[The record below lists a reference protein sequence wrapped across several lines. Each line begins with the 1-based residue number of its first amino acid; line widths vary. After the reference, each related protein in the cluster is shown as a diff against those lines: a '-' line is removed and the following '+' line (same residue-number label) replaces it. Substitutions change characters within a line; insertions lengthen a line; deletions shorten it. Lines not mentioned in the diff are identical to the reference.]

1 MEELLKRLQ
10 ERATRRIGYAEA
22 SSVWLLRQ
30 FRQLQSLLFSFFISR
45 YIDDIFPDSGPA
57 RLTVSS
63 AVNAPRVAALIQA
76 EYDAQAQGLLQRIAL
91 RMARL
96 MSHNTSYFELLGL
109 PESEGLTAT
118 RLVMLSYGYDP
129 ATGQPIPGGWLQGVL
144 GSPQLAQA
152 VGQQLREALAAGLTK
167 REFLAKF
174 RQVFV
179 NPGGQGILERHF
191 NRFAQDLFMQQD
203 RLANI
208 TLAEAAE
215 LRHFIYAGTEVR
227 DSRHFCLQ
235 RLNRVYD
242 TDFAE
247 GWDSLDWQGKIPN
260 VPAMQQLGGYN
271 CRHSLMFISAELV
284 PVIEAQQGKVNEY
297 NKVVKKTKAAT
308 P

>member
-1 MEELLKRLQ
+1 MEELLRRLQ
-10 ERATRRIGYAEA
+10 GRATRRIGYAET

-45 YIDDIFPDSGPA
+45 YIDDIFPDNGPA

-76 EYDAQAQGLLQRIAL
+76 EYDQQAQSLLQRIAL
-91 RMARL
+91 RMIRL
-96 MSHNTSYFELLGL
+96 MGHNTSYFELLGL
-109 PESEGLTAT
+109 PEAEGLTAT

-144 GSPQLAQA
+144 GSPQIAQA

-179 NPGGQGILERHF
+179 NPGGQGLLERHF

-208 TLAEAAE
+208 TLAQAAA
-215 LRHFIYAGTEVR
+215 LRFFIYAGTEVE

-242 TDFAE
+242 NDFSE
-247 GWDSLDWQGKIPN
+247 TWDGLEWAGKIPN
-260 VPAMQQLGGYN
+260 VPTAIQQGGYY
-271 CRHSLMFISAELV
+271 CRHSRMYISDELV
-284 PVIEAQQGKVNEY
+284 PTIEAQQGKANEY